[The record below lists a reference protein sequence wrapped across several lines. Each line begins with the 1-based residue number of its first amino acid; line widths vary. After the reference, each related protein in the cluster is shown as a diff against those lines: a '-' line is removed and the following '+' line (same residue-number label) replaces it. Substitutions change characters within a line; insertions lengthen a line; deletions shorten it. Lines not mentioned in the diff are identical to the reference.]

1 MEQMTLAEY
10 KELGYTERKERIK
23 RNNERM
29 VESIIENGFLLK
41 QIEEDR
47 TYLQDGYKDL
57 NEFAKGEFG
66 YSTSTTSR
74 FKDMNTKFSEGGNS
88 PFIKEEFKGYGR
100 SKLQEMLYIREED
113 FELLTEEMTVEQMR
127 ELKNLEKKEE
137 ELRKQ
142 EAEND
147 LPLLQM
153 AVVEDAEQKEE
164 IAISQKDPF
173 VDVITAFWSA
183 RVELLKLVHNHMI
196 SAEDL
201 ADELSPSGTRTFNH
215 GIYMIFLYD
224 YYAGVKVRYYKDGK
238 SNTDTYDYESWMEKT
253 NEIITDEIY
262 SGIVSPAKEEEPD
275 LEAEDEVNIE
285 AGKQDM
291 EIVEEPKKE
300 KVPVPEIIERRAEN
314 LDNKPLPGQ
323 ITVSDLPEVTPDDY
337 KEQDTEE
344 HFADVNKM
352 VSEDTQEP
360 PEEEK
365 NQKDRYK
372 REYFLCIAEANNALQ
387 KADYDITIK
396 HLQEAIEMVHNMQEC

>member
-1 MEQMTLAEY
+1 MEQMTLVEY
-10 KELGYTERKERIK
+10 KELGYGEQKERIK

-66 YSTSTTSR
+66 YSVSTTSR

-88 PFIKEEFKGYGR
+88 PFIKEEFKGYVR

-113 FELLTEEMTVEQMR
+113 FELLTEEMTVGQMR

-142 EAEND
+142 EEENG

-153 AVVEDAEQKEE
+153 AAEEDAEEKEE
-164 IAISQKDPF
+164 IAIPQKDPF
-173 VDVITAFWSA
+173 VDVITAFWSEEA
-183 RVELLKLVHNHMI
+183 ELLKLIHNHMI
-196 SAEDL
+196 SAED
-201 ADELSPSGTRTFNH
+201 AAEELSPSGTRTFSH

-224 YYAGVKVRYYKDGK
+224 YNAGVKVRYYRDGK
-238 SNTDTYDYESWMEKT
+238 SQTDTYDYESWMEKT

-262 SGIVSPAKEEEPD
+262 VAIVSPVKEEEQV
-275 LEAEDEVNIE
+275 LATEDEISIE
-285 AGKQDM
+285 AGKQDT
-291 EIVEEPKKE
+291 EIEEEPKKE
-300 KVPVPEIIERRAEN
+300 KVPVPEIVERCTGD

-323 ITVSDLPEVTPDDY
+323 MTVSGLQGVTPDDY
-337 KEQDTEE
+337 KEQETEE
-344 HFADVNKM
+344 A
-352 VSEDTQEP
+352 QELT
-360 PEEEK
+360 EEEK
-365 NQKDRYK
+365 NRKDRYK
-372 REYFLCIAEANNALQ
+372 REYFLCIAEANNALH

-396 HLQEAIEMVHNMQEC
+396 HLQKAIEMVQNMQGC